1 MFKSTAFKTAFI
13 STIIFLTTILLLLIT
28 DYNTKNS
35 NFRNSPS
42 LFKIEN
48 VNSEYYDVELI
59 GNKFQ
64 FRPIKIKMDKT
75 QQFILQALIPR
86 KLKAIENFIYS
97 SYTAYNDFINYK
109 KNLEYLENIKK

>member
-1 MFKSTAFKTAFI
+1 MIKSAAFKTSFI

-35 NFRNSPS
+35 NFRNSPA

-64 FRPIKIKMDKT
+64 FHPIKINMDKT
-75 QQFILQALIPR
+75 QKLIIQALIPR
-86 KLKAIENFIYS
+86 KIKAIENFIYS
-97 SYTAYNDFINYK
+97 SYAAYNDFIKYQ